1 MTTMATSE
9 GYVVVAEAVSRRFGN
24 LDALLPTTLRVRT
37 GERLAIMGPSGCG
50 KSTLLNLLGALDRP
64 TSGRVVFSGKA
75 LTYSDREVT
84 ELHRHGVGFIFQG
97 FALIASLTAIENVEL
112 TLVARSEDARNRL
125 KTAARLLQDVGLEH
139 AGSRYP
145 EELSGRQRQ
154 RVAIARA
161 LAHQPR
167 LLLADEPTGNLDQTN
182 SEAITELL
190 IARTRE
196 TGSALVVVT
205 HDPRVATRM
214 DRVLHMRD
222 GVILDS
228 DEPSASTGTLRRR
241 RIASGVS
248 GATSSATRKASRTRR
263 ASSVVNVRGSPLC
276 TMARRNGGRR
286 LAVHRCSTDP
296 PPADSPNTVTA
307 SGSPPNAAAWVA
319 THSSAAAWSRRPQL
333 PTASSAS
340 ESIQK

>member
-1 MTTMATSE
+1 VTTMATSE

-145 EELSGRQRQ
+145 EELSGGQRQ

-228 DEPSASTGTLRRR
+228 DEPSASAGQPL
-241 RIASGVS
+241 GV
-248 GATSSATRKASRTRR
+248 R
-263 ASSVVNVRGSPLC
+263 A
-276 TMARRNGGRR
+276 
-286 LAVHRCSTDP
+286 
-296 PPADSPNTVTA
+296 
-307 SGSPPNAAAWVA
+307 
-319 THSSAAAWSRRPQL
+319 
-333 PTASSAS
+333 
-340 ESIQK
+340 

>member
-1 MTTMATSE
+1 MTAMVTSA
-9 GYVVVAEAVSRRFGN
+9 GYVVEAEAVSRRFGN

-64 TSGRVVFSGKA
+64 TSGRVVFSGKT

-112 TLVARSEDARNRL
+112 TLVARSEDARIRL

-145 EELSGRQRQ
+145 EELSGGQRQ

-167 LLLADEPTGNLDQTN
+167 LVLADEPTGNLDQTN
-182 SEAITELL
+182 SDAITELL
-190 IARTRE
+190 IARTAE

-205 HDPRVATRM
+205 HDPRVAMRM

-222 GVILDS
+222 GAILDS
-228 DEPSASTGTLRRR
+228 VGLSD
-241 RIASGVS
+241 
-248 GATSSATRKASRTRR
+248 
-263 ASSVVNVRGSPLC
+263 
-276 TMARRNGGRR
+276 
-286 LAVHRCSTDP
+286 
-296 PPADSPNTVTA
+296 
-307 SGSPPNAAAWVA
+307 
-319 THSSAAAWSRRPQL
+319 SAAQPLEVRA
-333 PTASSAS
+333 
-340 ESIQK
+340 

>member
-1 MTTMATSE
+1 MTGPTTSQD
-9 GYVVVAEAVSRRFGN
+9 YVVEAEAVSRRFGN

-75 LTYSDREVT
+75 LTYGDREVT

-112 TLVARSEDARNRL
+112 TLVARGEDARNRL

-145 EELSGRQRQ
+145 EELSGGQRQ

-167 LLLADEPTGNLDQTN
+167 LLLADEPTGNLDQAN

-190 IARTRE
+190 SAAARD

-205 HDPRVATRM
+205 HDPTVAMRM

-222 GVILDS
+222 GVIVDS
-228 DEPSASTGTLRRR
+228 DAQPVSAGQPLE
-241 RIASGVS
+241 V
-248 GATSSATRKASRTRR
+248 R
-263 ASSVVNVRGSPLC
+263 A
-276 TMARRNGGRR
+276 
-286 LAVHRCSTDP
+286 
-296 PPADSPNTVTA
+296 
-307 SGSPPNAAAWVA
+307 
-319 THSSAAAWSRRPQL
+319 
-333 PTASSAS
+333 
-340 ESIQK
+340 

>member
-1 MTTMATSE
+1 MTAMATSE
-9 GYVVVAEAVSRRFGN
+9 GYVVEAEAVSRRFGN

-112 TLVARSEDARNRL
+112 TLVARSEDARIRL

-145 EELSGRQRQ
+145 EELSGGQRQ

-190 IARTRE
+190 IARTKE

-222 GVILDS
+222 GVILAS
-228 DEPSASTGTLRRR
+228 DAPSASAGQPL
-241 RIASGVS
+241 GV
-248 GATSSATRKASRTRR
+248 R
-263 ASSVVNVRGSPLC
+263 A
-276 TMARRNGGRR
+276 
-286 LAVHRCSTDP
+286 
-296 PPADSPNTVTA
+296 
-307 SGSPPNAAAWVA
+307 
-319 THSSAAAWSRRPQL
+319 
-333 PTASSAS
+333 
-340 ESIQK
+340 

>member
-1 MTTMATSE
+1 MTGMAKGE
-9 GYVVVAEAVSRRFGN
+9 GYVVEAEAVSRRFGN
-24 LDALLPTTLRVRT
+24 LDALLSTTLRVGT

-75 LTYSDREVT
+75 LTYGDREVT
-84 ELHRHGVGFIFQG
+84 ELHRQGVGFIFQG

-112 TLVARSEDARNRL
+112 TLVARGEDARNRL
-125 KTAARLLQDVGLEH
+125 KTAARLLRDVGLEH

-145 EELSGRQRQ
+145 EELSGGQRQ

-182 SEAITELL
+182 SDAITELL

-205 HDPRVATRM
+205 HDPRVAMRM
-214 DRVLHMRD
+214 ERVLHMRD

-228 DEPSASTGTLRRR
+228 DAPSAPAGQPLE
-241 RIASGVS
+241 V
-248 GATSSATRKASRTRR
+248 R
-263 ASSVVNVRGSPLC
+263 A
-276 TMARRNGGRR
+276 
-286 LAVHRCSTDP
+286 
-296 PPADSPNTVTA
+296 
-307 SGSPPNAAAWVA
+307 
-319 THSSAAAWSRRPQL
+319 
-333 PTASSAS
+333 
-340 ESIQK
+340 

>member
-1 MTTMATSE
+1 MTSIAPGE
-9 GYVVVAEAVSRRFGN
+9 GYVVEAEAVSRRFGN

-64 TSGRVVFSGKA
+64 TSGRVIFSGKA
-75 LTYSDREVT
+75 LTYGDREVT

-112 TLVARSEDARNRL
+112 TLVARREDARNRL
-125 KTAARLLQDVGLEH
+125 KTAARLLQDVGLDH
-139 AGSRYP
+139 AGNRYP
-145 EELSGRQRQ
+145 EELSGGQRQ

-196 TGSALVVVT
+196 TRSALVVVT
-205 HDPRVATRM
+205 HDPRVAMRM

-228 DEPSASTGTLRRR
+228 DAPSASAGQP
-241 RIASGVS
+241 VEV
-248 GATSSATRKASRTRR
+248 R
-263 ASSVVNVRGSPLC
+263 A
-276 TMARRNGGRR
+276 
-286 LAVHRCSTDP
+286 
-296 PPADSPNTVTA
+296 
-307 SGSPPNAAAWVA
+307 
-319 THSSAAAWSRRPQL
+319 
-333 PTASSAS
+333 
-340 ESIQK
+340 

>member
-1 MTTMATSE
+1 MATSE

-167 LLLADEPTGNLDQTN
+167 LLLADEPTGNLDSTTSKEVLHMFKDLNRRQG
-182 SEAITELL
+182 ITVIL
-190 IARTRE
+190 
-196 TGSALVVVT
+196 VT
-205 HDPRVATRM
+205 HDPKIAAFT
-214 DRVLHMRD
+214 DRAINMAD
-222 GVILDS
+222 GLICEGIS
-228 DEPSASTGTLRRR
+228 DMLSKDD
-241 RIASGVS
+241 V
-248 GATSSATRKASRTRR
+248 
-263 ASSVVNVRGSPLC
+263 
-276 TMARRNGGRR
+276 
-286 LAVHRCSTDP
+286 
-296 PPADSPNTVTA
+296 
-307 SGSPPNAAAWVA
+307 
-319 THSSAAAWSRRPQL
+319 
-333 PTASSAS
+333 
-340 ESIQK
+340 